1 MGLAITGFIDKIP
14 AMEELDRFL
23 SELSELYSYDNFFR
37 VSAESVIDRL
47 LEVRNS
53 LEQTKPREIVI
64 DGDELSKYFR
74 GSKRSEE
81 LGLDD

>member
-1 MGLAITGFIDKIP
+1 
-14 AMEELDRFL
+14 MEELDRFL
-23 SELSELYSYDNFFR
+23 SELSELYSYDKFFR

-53 LEQTKPREIVI
+53 LSKMKPREIII

-74 GSKRSEE
+74 GDKYPKEH
-81 LGLDD
+81 GLND